1 MNLDDLIYEKRE
13 HVAWITI
20 NRPERLNAFDFKTI
34 GELGVVLEDVGGD
47 RSIGVVVITGSGDR
61 AFCTGGYL
69 GDLAG
74 SELDLDKVY
83 TLFHKAFE
91 TLLRI
96 RRLPQPVIA
105 AVNGFAVGGGNE
117 LVVACDLAVASD
129 QAIFGQTGPK
139 IGSAPVIGGTNML
152 GLQIGDK
159 KAKEVCFLCRQ
170 YTAAQALEL
179 GWVNAVVPHA
189 RLREEVERWCEEI
202 LDKSPLYLEIAKLS
216 SNVWWDLLYPS
227 FVSDLQMLRQ
237 AVGSPQMVEG
247 ATAFLERRKPDF
259 RKFRT
264 GTSRA

>member
-1 MNLDDLIYEKRE
+1 VNFDDLIYEKRD
-13 HVAWITI
+13 HVAWITL

-34 GELGVVLEDVGGD
+34 GELGVALEDVAQD
-47 RSIGVVVITGSGDR
+47 RSIGVLVVTGSGDQ

-83 TLFHKAFE
+83 TLFHNAFE

-96 RRLPQPVIA
+96 RRLPQPTIA

-129 QAIFGQTGPK
+129 QAIFGQTGPR

-159 KAKEVCFLCRQ
+159 RAKEVCFLCRQ
-170 YTAAQALEL
+170 YTAAQALEM
-179 GWVNAVVPHA
+179 GWINVVVPHA
-189 RLREEVERWCEEI
+189 RLLEEVERWCEEI
-202 LDKSPLYLEIAKLS
+202 LDKSPLYLEIAKIS
-216 SNVWWDLLYPS
+216 SNVWWDMLYPT

-237 AVGSPQMVEG
+237 AAGSPQMVEG
-247 ATAFLERRKPDF
+247 ATAFLARRKPNF
-259 RKFRT
+259 RKFR
-264 GTSRA
+264 SRTD